1 MKRRIFLSMCL
12 LTVLT
17 VFLSTA
23 LTFTVMYRQIFHI
36 MQKEIEKEAFYISA
50 SLENVEDLVSTLKNV
65 STRAHRITLIASDG
79 TVLFDSVEK
88 AENMENHRNRPEVIA
103 ALKNGIGK
111 SVRLSRTLGKQTF
124 YCAVLLKNGMV
135 LRVANVV
142 DSVYSAMLNFVPYTL
157 LIIAITLAF
166 ALYIASRETKKIVE
180 PINTLNLQNP
190 LSNEVYDELSPLL
203 MRIAQQN
210 KQIEEQMHALR
221 EKHQEFNA
229 ITENMSEGLILLNER
244 ADILSIN
251 KSALSIFGGHDKNA
265 YLNKNIITLS
275 RDLTLRAAVKKA
287 LEGDRCEETLK
298 MGSRHYRITANPV
311 WANGQV
317 KGVVILI
324 LDITERYAAEQM
336 RREFSANVSH
346 ELKTPLTSILGYIE
360 IIKNNM
366 VKQEDIPRFA
376 ERIYNEA
383 RHLISLIDD
392 IIKLSRLDEEH
403 IDIPRRHVN
412 LLDLS
417 KKVCARLEPLAKE
430 KGITIS
436 VSGQNGIVFGIEE
449 ILEQMI
455 YNLCDNAIKYNRPNG
470 RVDINISQS
479 AQEVILTVSD
489 TGIGIPK
496 EHQSR
501 VFERFYRV
509 DKSRSS
515 RTGGTGLGLSIV
527 KHGAMHHN
535 AKIELESQPGQ
546 GTTIR
551 VIFPALYNQEMNL

>member
-12 LTVLT
+12 LAVLT
-17 VFLSTA
+17 ILLSGA
-23 LTFTVMYRQIFHI
+23 MTFAVVYRQIFHI
-36 MQKEIEKEAFYISA
+36 MQREIEKEAFYISA
-50 SLENVEDLVSTLKNV
+50 SLENVEDPVPVLQNV
-65 STRAHRITLIASDG
+65 STKAHRITLIASDG
-79 TVLFDSVEK
+79 TVLFDNAEK
-88 AENMENHRNRPEVIA
+88 PENTENHRNRPEVLA

-157 LIIAITLAF
+157 LIIAVTIAF
-166 ALYIASRETKKIVE
+166 ALFIASRETKKIVE
-180 PINTLNLQNP
+180 PINALNLQNP

-210 KQIEEQMHALR
+210 KQIEDQMRALR
-221 EKHQEFNA
+221 EKHEEFNA
-229 ITENMSEGLILLNER
+229 ITENMNEGLILLNEK

-251 KSALSIFGGHDKNA
+251 KSAIHIFGGHDRNS

-287 LEGDRCEETLK
+287 LEGDHCEEILE
-298 MGSRHYRITANPV
+298 MGSCHYRITANPV

-317 KGVVILI
+317 KGAVVLI

-346 ELKTPLTSILGYIE
+346 ELKTPLTSILGYAE
-360 IIKNNM
+360 IIKNRM
-366 VKQEDIPRFA
+366 VKEEDIPRFA

-403 IDIPRRHVN
+403 IDIPRKKVS
-412 LLDLS
+412 LLELA

-430 KGITIS
+430 KGVTVT
-436 VSGQNGIVFGIEE
+436 VSGDKGVVLGIEE

-455 YNLCDNAIKYNRPNG
+455 YNLCDNAIKYNKKNG
-470 RVDINISQS
+470 RVDVTILQQDNK
-479 AQEVILTVSD
+479 VILTVSD

-551 VIFPALYNQEMNL
+551 VIFPVPHS

>member
-12 LTVLT
+12 LAVLT
-17 VFLSTA
+17 IFLSSTM
-23 LTFTVMYRQIFHI
+23 TFAVVYRQIFHI
-36 MQKEIEKEAFYISA
+36 MQREIKKEAFYISA
-50 SLENVEDLVSTLKNV
+50 SLENVEDPVPVLQNV
-65 STRAHRITLIASDG
+65 SAKAHRITLIASDG
-79 TVLFDSVEK
+79 TVLFDNAEK
-88 AENMENHRNRPEVIA
+88 PENMENHRNRPEVLA

-124 YCAVLLKNGMV
+124 YCAILLKNGMV

-142 DSVYSAMLNFVPYTL
+142 DSVYSAMLNLVPYIL
-157 LIIAITLAF
+157 LITAVTLAL
-166 ALYIASRETKKIVE
+166 ALFIASRETKKIVK
-180 PINTLNLQNP
+180 PINALNLQNP
-190 LSNEVYDELSPLL
+190 LSNEIYDELSPLL

-210 KQIEEQMHALR
+210 KQIENQMRALR
-221 EKHQEFNA
+221 EKHEEFNA
-229 ITENMSEGLILLNER
+229 ITENMSEGLILLNEK

-251 KSALSIFGGHDKNA
+251 KSAIRILGGHNTNS
-265 YLNKNIITLS
+265 YLNRNIITLS

-287 LEGDRCEETLK
+287 LEGDHCEETLEID
-298 MGSRHYRITANPV
+298 GHHYHITTNPV

-317 KGVVILI
+317 KGVVVLI

-346 ELKTPLTSILGYIE
+346 ELKTPLTSILGYAE
-360 IIKNNM
+360 IIKNRM
-366 VKQEDIPRFA
+366 VKEEDIPRFA

-392 IIKLSRLDEEH
+392 IIRLSRLDEEH
-403 IDIPRRHVN
+403 IDIPRKKVS
-412 LLDLS
+412 LLELA

-430 KGITIS
+430 KGVTVT
-436 VSGQNGIVFGIEE
+436 VSGDKGIVLGIEE

-455 YNLCDNAIKYNRPNG
+455 YNLCDNAIKYNKKNG
-470 RVDINISQS
+470 RVDVTVSQ
-479 AQEVILTVSD
+479 QDNKVILTVSD

-509 DKSRSS
+509 DKSRSN

-551 VIFPALYNQEMNL
+551 VIFQ

>member
-1 MKRRIFLSMCL
+1 MKRRIFLSMCFL
-12 LTVLT
+12 AVLT
-17 VFLSTA
+17 ILLSGA
-23 LTFTVMYRQIFHI
+23 MTFAVVYRQIFHI
-36 MQKEIEKEAFYISA
+36 MQREIEKEAFYISA
-50 SLENVEDLVSTLKNV
+50 SLENVEDPVPVLQNV
-65 STRAHRITLIASDG
+65 SAKAHRITLIASDG
-79 TVLFDSVEK
+79 TVLFDNAEK
-88 AENMENHRNRPEVIA
+88 PENMENHRNRPEVLA

-124 YCAVLLKNGMV
+124 YCAVLLRNGMV

-142 DSVYSAMLNFVPYTL
+142 DSVYSAMLNLVPYTL
-157 LIIAITLAF
+157 LITAVTIAF
-166 ALYIASRETKKIVE
+166 ALLIASRETKKIVE
-180 PINTLNLQNP
+180 PINALNLQNP

-210 KQIEEQMHALR
+210 KQIEDQMRALR
-221 EKHQEFNA
+221 EKHEEFNA
-229 ITENMSEGLILLNER
+229 ITENMNEGLILLNEK

-251 KSALSIFGGHDKNA
+251 KSAIRIFGGHDRNS

-287 LEGDRCEETLK
+287 LEGDHCEEILE
-298 MGSRHYRITANPV
+298 MSSCHYRITANPV

-317 KGVVILI
+317 KGAVVLI

-346 ELKTPLTSILGYIE
+346 ELKTPLTSILGYAE
-360 IIKNNM
+360 IIKNRM
-366 VKQEDIPRFA
+366 VKEEDIPRFA

-403 IDIPRRHVN
+403 IDIPRKKVS
-412 LLDLS
+412 LLELA

-430 KGITIS
+430 KGVTVT
-436 VSGQNGIVFGIEE
+436 VSGDKGVVLGIEE

-455 YNLCDNAIKYNRPNG
+455 YNLCDNAIKYNKKNG
-470 RVDINISQS
+470 RVDVTILQQDNK
-479 AQEVILTVSD
+479 VILTVSD

-551 VIFPALYNQEMNL
+551 VIFPVPHS